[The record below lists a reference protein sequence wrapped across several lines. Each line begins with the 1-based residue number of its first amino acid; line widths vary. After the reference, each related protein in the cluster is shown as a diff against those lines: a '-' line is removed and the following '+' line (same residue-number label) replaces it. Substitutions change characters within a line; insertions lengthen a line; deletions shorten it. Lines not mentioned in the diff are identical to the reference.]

1 MDSAKALSRH
11 IQRGALNDGF
21 TVRNVY
27 RNNWSLLG
35 SVKEA
40 AEAVEVLVDLGWIRA
55 VQDKQVNGTDGRP
68 TVRYY
73 INPRL
78 QAAA

>member
-1 MDSAKALSRH
+1 MDWAKVLSRY
-11 IQRGALNDGF
+11 IQHGALNDGF

-40 AEAVEVLVDLGWIRA
+40 AEAVEVLVDLGWLQA
-55 VQDKQVNGTDGRP
+55 VQDKRVNGTDGRP
-68 TVRYY
+68 KVRY
-73 INPRL
+73 
-78 QAAA
+78 